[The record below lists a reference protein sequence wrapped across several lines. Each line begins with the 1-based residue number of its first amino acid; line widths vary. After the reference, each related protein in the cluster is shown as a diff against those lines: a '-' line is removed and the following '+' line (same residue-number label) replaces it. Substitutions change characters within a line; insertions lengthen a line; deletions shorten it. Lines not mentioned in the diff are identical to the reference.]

1 MAEGEAQFVSPDEF
15 MAGLQA
21 MGFNVTQEEA
31 LTLASVLETDAE
43 GNINLAS
50 LQQPGSPIMEQLA
63 AMQGGFA
70 PEAAEEPRGR
80 GASLDD
86 TLGEAPEI
94 PQSEAA
100 LVALSALEAGDQE
113 GLAAALAE
121 MAPEE
126 AEALQAVLSGAAPSN
141 P

>member
-21 MGFNVTQEEA
+21 MGFDVTQEEA

-63 AMQGGFA
+63 AMQGDA
-70 PEAAEEPRGR
+70 DALLRCEYRPADDSRREARRSRREERR
-80 GASLDD
+80 RDVSRWLAR
-86 TLGEAPEI
+86 
-94 PQSEAA
+94 SEACT
-100 LVALSALEAGDQE
+100 SAGQ
-113 GLAAALAE
+113 
-121 MAPEE
+121 
-126 AEALQAVLSGAAPSN
+126 
-141 P
+141 